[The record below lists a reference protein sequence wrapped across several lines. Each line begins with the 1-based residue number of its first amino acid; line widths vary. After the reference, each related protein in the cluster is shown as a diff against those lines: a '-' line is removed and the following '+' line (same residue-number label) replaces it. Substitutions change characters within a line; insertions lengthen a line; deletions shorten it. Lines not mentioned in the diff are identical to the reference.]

1 MSIKNIRDVAR
12 EAGVSIA
19 TVSRVFNKLS
29 SVKKY
34 NKDKVER
41 AIKKLKFRP
50 NVSAQRMASK
60 RNNNTIGLV
69 IPRYTNIFHSF
80 YALQLLQG
88 VGVAVER
95 MKMDLLVHIT
105 NGDTFLNISS
115 VEGVIFA
122 DIVGNEEQVDYVIE
136 AGLPC
141 VIMNYYTKDLPVSCI
156 SIDNFNAS
164 VDAVNYLIKL
174 GHSKIA
180 TITGAFKTQ
189 VAIDRLN
196 GYLITLE
203 KHKIEKKKDYIK
215 YGDFERESARILTK
229 ELIRMKIP
237 PTAIFAASD
246 EMAVEAIRVC
256 LENGVSVPGDISII
270 GFDDNPLAL
279 NYSPIPLTTIRQ
291 PLHKM
296 AVMAAKTL
304 NDVIQKKIR
313 ANKRIILP
321 TELVER
327 GSCQALD
334 LKNWNK

>member
-19 TVSRVFNKLS
+19 TVSRVVNKLS

-34 NKDKVER
+34 NKYKVEQ

-50 NVSAQRMASK
+50 NMSAQRLASK
-60 RNNNTIGLV
+60 RNNNAIGLV

-80 YALQLLQG
+80 YALQILQG

-95 MKMDLLVHIT
+95 MKMDLLLHIT

-122 DIVGNEEQVDYVIE
+122 DIIGNEEQVDGVVE

-156 SIDNFNAS
+156 SIDNFNAG
-164 VDAVNYLIKL
+164 VDAVSYLIKL
-174 GHSKIA
+174 GHSRIA
-180 TITGAFKTQ
+180 TITGALKTQ

-196 GYLITLE
+196 GYLTALE
-203 KHKIEKKKDYIK
+203 RYKIEKKKDYIK
-215 YGDFERESARILTK
+215 YGDFGRESAMMLTK
-229 ELIRMKIP
+229 ELIRMKMP

-246 EMAVEAIRVC
+246 EMAVGAMQVC
-256 LENGVSVPGDISII
+256 LENGVSVPGDISVI
-270 GFDDNPLAL
+270 GFDDNPIAL

-296 AVMAAKTL
+296 AVIATQTL

-313 ANKRIILP
+313 ANKRIVLS

-327 GSCQALD
+327 GSCRALV
-334 LKNWNK
+334 

>member
-19 TVSRVFNKLS
+19 TVSRVVNKLS

-34 NKDKVER
+34 NKDKVEQ
-41 AIKKLKFRP
+41 AIRKLRFKP
-50 NVSAQRMASK
+50 NMSAQRLASK

-95 MKMDLLVHIT
+95 LKMDLLVHIT

-180 TITGAFKTQ
+180 AITGDFKTQ

-196 GYLITLE
+196 GYLTALE

-229 ELIRMKIP
+229 ELIRMKTP

-279 NYSPIPLTTIRQ
+279 NYSLIPLTTIRQ

-304 NDVIQKKIR
+304 NDIIQKKIR
-313 ANKRIILP
+313 TNKRIVLP

-327 GSCQALD
+327 GSCRALD
-334 LKNWNK
+334 